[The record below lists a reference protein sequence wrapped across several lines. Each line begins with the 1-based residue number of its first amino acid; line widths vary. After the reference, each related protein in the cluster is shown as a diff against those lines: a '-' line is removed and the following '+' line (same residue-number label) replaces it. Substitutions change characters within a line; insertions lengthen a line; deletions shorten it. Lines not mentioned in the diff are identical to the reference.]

1 MCTKSHFTYKSIKTA
16 HFPSCSETENCKFRQ
31 FTFIRY
37 VATERERKTIITT
50 DLKWA
55 PWRWATG
62 HAGSGRG
69 PGLRTRTCRGHL
81 SPCLLLLLPLTAVC
95 VSEASSRRR
104 SRSRRGGG
112 AACALDLGWEVPGG
126 ERLVVMGWVAASGAG
141 LRQGFRSPDGGGR
154 ARPRWPRMGTRPRW
168 PGIEGVA
175 ALLVFRRGGGDSS
188 GRGGKEV

>member
-126 ERLVVMGWVAASGAG
+126 ERLVVMGWVAAGVRRRLAPAG
-141 LRQGFRSPDGGGR
+141 FQVTG
-154 ARPRWPRMGTRPRW
+154 
-168 PGIEGVA
+168 
-175 ALLVFRRGGGDSS
+175 RRGQGSPVVAKDGNSSAVAGD
-188 GRGGKEV
+188 